1 MNQYVKVEGS
11 TSLVRDK
18 KTGAII
24 NINKTEGDL
33 ARERKQK
40 WRVQQQEHQQLKSD
54 VDQLK
59 NDISDIKDLLTKLVE
74 K

>member
-1 MNQYVKVEGS
+1 MSYVKVEGHS
-11 TSLVRDK
+11 DLVRDS
-18 KTGAII
+18 KTGAVV
-24 NINKTEGDL
+24 NINRTEAEL
-33 ARERKQK
+33 ARRRKNNWK
-40 WRVQQQEHQQLKSD
+40 VQQEEQEQLKSD